1 MLPRW
6 LPALIA
12 LPLLFLI
19 PMSPASAHEEPT
31 IEITFPQDITVTSFH
46 DDWRARRSG
55 GRRHEG
61 NDLMAPKMTEVYA
74 AADGVVVKVS
84 ESARAG
90 RYLIIEHADG
100 WETYYIHLN
109 DDNVGTDDGRAPW
122 ALTLALGVRVGSLVE
137 AGQLI
142 GFVGDSGNAEGA
154 MPHTHFELHHDGVP
168 RNPHEYLEKAW
179 ATAVA
184 GQGSVTPLVVSGL
197 NIF

>member
-6 LPALIA
+6 LPALLAI
-12 LPLLFLI
+12 PLLLVAI
-19 PMSPASAHEEPT
+19 PPASAHDEPT
-31 IEITFPQDITVTSFH
+31 IEITFPQDVRVTTFH

-74 AADGVVVKVS
+74 AAAGRVVKVA

-109 DDNVGTDDGRAPW
+109 DDNPGTDDGRAPW
-122 ALTLALGVRVGSLVE
+122 ALTLAPGILVGKTVK
-137 AGQLI
+137 AGQRI
-142 GFVGDSGNAEGA
+142 GYVGDSGNAEGA
-154 MPHTHFELHHDGVP
+154 MSHTHFELHRDGTA
-168 RNPHEYLEKAW
+168 RNPHAALERAW
-179 ATAVA
+179 AKAMA
-184 GQGSVTPLVVSGL
+184 GLGHISNPS
-197 NIF
+197 

>member
-6 LPALIA
+6 LSALLAI
-12 LPLLFLI
+12 PLLLVAI
-19 PMSPASAHEEPT
+19 PPVRAHEEPT
-31 IEITFPQDITVTSFH
+31 IQLTFPQDPSVTTFH

-74 AADGVVVKVS
+74 AAAGRIIKVS
-84 ESARAG
+84 ESSRAG

-122 ALTLALGVRVGSLVE
+122 ALTLAPGILVGRMVQ
-137 AGQLI
+137 AGQHI

-154 MPHTHFELHHDGVP
+154 TPHTHFELHFDGVP
-168 RNPHEYLEKAW
+168 RNPHALLTSAW
-179 ATAVA
+179 DRAV
-184 GQGSVTPLVVSGL
+184 GGL
-197 NIF
+197 GHPSNPS

>member
-12 LPLLFLI
+12 LLLLALGV
-19 PMSPASAHEEPT
+19 PPAAAHDDPPFV
-31 IEITFPQDITVTSFH
+31 ITFPQDVSVTTFH

-74 AADGVVVKVS
+74 AAAGTVVKVS

-109 DDNVGTDDGRAPW
+109 DDNLGRDDGRASW
-122 ALTLALGVRVGSLVE
+122 FLTLAPGIGVGTTVK
-137 AGQLI
+137 AGQHI
-142 GFVGDSGNAEGA
+142 AFTGDSGNAEGA

-168 RNPHEYLEKAW
+168 RNPHPYLVEAW
-179 ATAVA
+179 DRATAAIPYPAPPV
-184 GQGSVTPLVVSGL
+184 LSGFYV
-197 NIF
+197 I